1 MILFPIIAPKGLDWI
16 CRSRGPRALP
26 PKNEGELRAI
36 VIPPTDILVN
46 TVELVNIA
54 PTAKLFKSMT
64 FVMHL
69 SIGELEG
76 NNEGESDGSGLFV
89 GVVGT
94 NGLAVGDLVGVPV
107 ASGLA
112 LGVDVVGKL
121 FGLADGFAVGD
132 LVGVPVASGLA
143 LGVDVVGKLF
153 GLADGL
159 ALGEVVCSAAS
170 PQSLNDILPMVIC
183 CVK

>member
-1 MILFPIIAPKGLDWI
+1 MILFSAIAPKGLDWI

-76 NNEGESDGSGLFV
+76 NNEGESDSTGFV
-89 GVVGT
+89 AGEV
-94 NGLAVGDLVGVPV
+94 VGVPV
-107 ASGLA
+107 ASGL
-112 LGVDVVGKL
+112 
-121 FGLADGFAVGD
+121 
-132 LVGVPVASGLA
+132 LA

-159 ALGEVVCSAAS
+159 ALGEVVCSAVS